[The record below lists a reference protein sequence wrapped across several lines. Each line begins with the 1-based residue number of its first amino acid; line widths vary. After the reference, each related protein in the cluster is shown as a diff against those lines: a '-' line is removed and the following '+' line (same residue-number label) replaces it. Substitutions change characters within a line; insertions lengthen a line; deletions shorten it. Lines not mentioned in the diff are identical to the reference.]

1 MDNIKEALKV
11 TKQMREDRALK
22 HDLYTDN
29 STYIDTPFTLE
40 LKQEVAQLQQKLIG
54 YKKATTQLNRIV
66 AHRDEVI
73 SLRDITIHRLRC
85 ELGTIIDREESQAR
99 QRHYN
104 NWANEV
110 SNETITRED
119 IYGCNP

>member
-1 MDNIKEALKV
+1 ME
-11 TKQMREDRALK
+11 K
-22 HDLYTDN
+22 HDLHTDN
-29 STYIDTPFTLE
+29 TMYIDTPFTIE
-40 LKQEVAQLQQKLIG
+40 LKAEIKALHQKVIG
-54 YKKATTQLNRIV
+54 YKKATQQLNRIV

-85 ELGTIIDREESQAR
+85 ELSTIIDREESRAR
-99 QRHYN
+99 QTHYN

-110 SNETITRED
+110 NNTKITRED